1 MSDSKNFSVAASG
14 ERDIIITRDFNAPRR
29 LVFEAYTKPELLKR
43 WLLGPP
49 GWEMISC
56 EVAAKV
62 GDSYRYVW
70 RHADG
75 KQFGMGGVCREF
87 VPPERMVCTENMDG
101 YPSEALITTVLLER
115 GGTTKLTT
123 TATYVS
129 REVRDMAL
137 KSGMERGVAASYD
150 RLDEILAAN
159 PSQASSRSAD

>member
-1 MSDSKNFSVAASG
+1 MSGSKSFSVVASG
-14 ERDIIITRDFNAPRR
+14 ERDIVIRRDFNAPRR

-62 GDSYRYVW
+62 GDSYRFVW
-70 RHADG
+70 RHSDG
-75 KQFGMGGVCREF
+75 RQFGIGGVSREF
-87 VPPERMVCTENMDG
+87 VPPERMVGTENMDG
-101 YPSEALITTVLLER
+101 FPSEALVTTVLVEH
-115 GGTTKLTT
+115 GGVTKLTT
-123 TATYVS
+123 TITHVS

-150 RLDEILAAN
+150 RLDEILAGQTQAN
-159 PSQASSRSAD
+159 SQGAD

>member
-1 MSDSKNFSVAASG
+1 MTDSKNFGVIASG

-56 EVAAKV
+56 EVANRV
-62 GDSYRYVW
+62 GDKYRYVW

-75 KQFGMGGVCREF
+75 QQFGMGGVCREF

-101 YPSEALITTVLLER
+101 YPSEALITTVLVER
-115 GGTTKLTT
+115 GGITKLTT

-129 REVRDMAL
+129 RKVRDMAL

-150 RLDEILAAN
+150 RLDEILASSQ
-159 PSQASSRSAD
+159 SQASSQSAG

>member
-1 MSDSKNFSVAASG
+1 MTDSKNFSVVASG
-14 ERDIIITRDFNAPRR
+14 DRDIVITRHFNAPRR

-56 EVAAKV
+56 EAAAKV
-62 GDSYRYVW
+62 GDRYRYVW

-75 KQFGMGGVCREF
+75 KQFGTGGVCREF
-87 VPPERMVCTENMDG
+87 VPPERIVCTENMDG
-101 YPSEALITTVLLER
+101 CPSESVVTTALSEQ
-115 GGTTKLTT
+115 GGKTKLTT

-137 KSGMERGVAASYD
+137 KSGMERGVAASYN
-150 RLDEILAAN
+150 RLDEILTA
-159 PSQASSRSAD
+159 SQSRASSPGAD